1 MAKEAFGKLAID
13 RRGLAPGRVHL
24 DRYSVEAIVIG
35 AGVVGLAMARRLAM
49 AGLET
54 LVIEKHEA
62 IGMETSSRNS
72 EVIHAGLYYPKGSIK
87 ALACKRGKELLY
99 AYCAARGVP
108 HRRCGKLMVA
118 SREEQLPKLQALWDA
133 ATDNGI
139 HDLAWISADEA
150 RELEPDVLCVKGFL
164 SPSTG
169 IIDSH
174 GLMLAY
180 HGDLE
185 AHGGLIA
192 FNTPV
197 LAIRPSANG
206 FVLAAGGDAPS
217 EVETRLLV
225 NCAGHGA
232 PKLAA
237 EIPALPATA
246 RPRQWYAK
254 GNYFSLA
261 GRQPFSRLVYPMPE
275 AAGLGVHATL
285 DLQGR
290 CRFGPDVEWVDRED
304 DLQVSAERVT
314 SFYDAIRAYWP
325 GLPDGALQADY
336 AGIRPKL
343 HGPDSPMPDF
353 RIDGPAD
360 HGLEGLVNMFGIE
373 SPGLTA
379 SMALADIAARKL
391 ALPEIDPL
399 G

>member
-1 MAKEAFGKLAID
+1 MD
-13 RRGLAPGRVHL
+13 RFEVDAV
-24 DRYSVEAIVIG
+24 VVG
-35 AGVVGLAMARRLAM
+35 AGVVGLATARRLAM

-54 LVIEKHEA
+54 IVIEKNDA

-72 EVIHAGLYYPKGSIK
+72 EVIHAGLYYPRGSIK
-87 ALACKRGKELLY
+87 AIGCKRGKELLY
-99 AYCAARGVP
+99 RYCAERNVS
-108 HRRCGKLMVA
+108 HQRCGKLMVA
-118 SREEQLPKLQALWDA
+118 SRPDQIPKLQALWDA
-133 ATDNGI
+133 AAANGI
-139 HDLAWISADEA
+139 DDLVALTGEEA
-150 RELEPDVLCVKGFL
+150 RELEPEVLATQGFL

-180 HGDLE
+180 QGDLE
-185 AHGGLIA
+185 RHGGMIA
-192 FNTPV
+192 FLTPV
-197 LAIRPSANG
+197 VSIAPQGNG
-206 FVLAAGGDAPS
+206 LVVTTGGDAPA
-217 EVETRLLV
+217 EIYTHMLV

-237 EIPALPATA
+237 VTQGLSEEG

-290 CRFGPDVEWVDRED
+290 CRFGPDVEWVERED
-304 DLQVSAERVT
+304 DLQVSPDRAA
-314 SFYDAIRAYWP
+314 SFYAAIRAYWP
-325 GLPDGALQADY
+325 ALPDGALQADY
-336 AGIRPKL
+336 AGMRPKL
-343 HGPDSPMPDF
+343 HGSESPMPDF
-353 RIDGPAD
+353 RMDGPEA
-360 HGLEGLVNMFGIE
+360 HGIPGLVNMFGIE

-379 SMALADIAARKL
+379 SMALADMAAEKL
-391 ALPEIDPL
+391 GLTKIDPL